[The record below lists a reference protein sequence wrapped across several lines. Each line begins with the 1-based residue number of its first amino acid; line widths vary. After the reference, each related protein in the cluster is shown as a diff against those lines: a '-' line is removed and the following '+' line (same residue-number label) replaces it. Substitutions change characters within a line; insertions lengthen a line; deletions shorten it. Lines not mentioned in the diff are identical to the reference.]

1 MVQLAVYPVGQGIPL
16 GLTPGLLIPQG
27 SSLRSERP
35 ATRTEKSNIMTT
47 VLVAGATGDLGRRIV
62 RGLLHADPDVA
73 VRVLTRPGGGAA
85 QAMYGK
91 RDRVEIR
98 VAAYTDHSGL
108 VDALSGAG
116 IVVSAVSGARPV
128 IVDAQQALLAAAV
141 EAGAARFIPSD
152 YAADYRRVTPGSNR
166 NFELRREFA
175 AAVDATPVHA
185 TSVLNGAFADMLTGQ
200 APMILF
206 RRHKVLYWSS
216 PDQLLDF
223 TTKDDVARTVAHVA
237 LDDAAPRVVEV
248 AGDRVTAR
256 DIARIMTE
264 LTGVGFTTQWAGTTG
279 MLSGMARVGR
289 LVSRDEDATFPA
301 WQGMQY
307 FVSMFSGEAQ
317 LHHVNNDR
325 YGPQAWTSVR
335 DVLEAHVKDG
345 ATRG

>member
-1 MVQLAVYPVGQGIPL
+1 
-16 GLTPGLLIPQG
+16 
-27 SSLRSERP
+27 
-35 ATRTEKSNIMTT
+35 
-47 VLVAGATGDLGRRIV
+47 
-62 RGLLHADPDVA
+62 
-73 VRVLTRPGGGAA
+73 
-85 QAMYGK
+85 MYGEH
-91 RDRVEIR
+91 DRVEIR
-98 VAAYTDHSGL
+98 EAAYTDHVGL
-108 VDALSGAG
+108 VDALSGAE
-116 IVVSAVSGARPV
+116 IVVSAVSGTRSV
-128 IVDAQQALLAAAV
+128 VLDAQRALLAAAV
-141 EAGAARFIPSD
+141 EAGVRRFIPSD
-152 YAADYRRVTPGSNR
+152 YSADYRRVTPGSNR

-175 AAVDATPVHA
+175 ADLDAAPLHA

-206 RRHKVLYWSS
+206 RRHKILYWSS

-256 DIARIMTE
+256 GIARIMTE
-264 LTGVGFTTQWAGTTG
+264 LTGDAFTTQWAGTTG
-279 MLSGMARVGR
+279 MLSGMARIGR
-289 LVSRDEDATFPA
+289 RVSRDEEATFPA

-345 ATRG
+345 ATKS